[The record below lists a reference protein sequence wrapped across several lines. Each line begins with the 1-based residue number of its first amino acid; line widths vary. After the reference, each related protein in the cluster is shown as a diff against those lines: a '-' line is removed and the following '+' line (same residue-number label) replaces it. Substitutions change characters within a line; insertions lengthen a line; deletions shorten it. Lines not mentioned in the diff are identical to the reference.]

1 MRNVLDTAASP
12 YLIQHKDNPVHWQT
26 WGPNAFE
33 TAARHDKPVLL
44 SVGYAACHWCHVM
57 AHESFENADIAA
69 LMNELFVNVKVDRE
83 ERPDVDA
90 IYQQTLQLLGQ
101 HGGWPLT
108 MFLTPEGAPF
118 WGGTYFPPESRY
130 GRPGFPDVLRR
141 MHAVY
146 KDRRDKVAESSE
158 SVKSALDE
166 LSRPPDADGSARLS
180 MAVLDHAATQFLRA
194 LDPVNGGLVGAP
206 KFPQPSI
213 FDFLWR
219 AHVRGGEKIFE
230 HAVSLTLDRMCQ
242 GGIYDHLGGGFAR
255 YSTDETWLAPH
266 FEKMLYDNAQLI
278 ELMTHVW
285 RKTGSPLYA
294 DRIRETVGWT
304 LREMLTEGGAFAASQ
319 DADSE
324 GEEGRYYVWSAREID
339 SLLDDAT
346 LFKNVYD
353 VSPDGNWEGHNILNR
368 SAHPDPLDD
377 AAEASLARSR
387 AILLATRARRV
398 KPGWDDKILADWNGL
413 MISALA
419 GAGAAFRIPEWV
431 AAAERAFAFVGDAMS
446 DGDRLFH
453 CRRDGRAT
461 EVAFL
466 DDYANMSKAALALF
480 EVTGDPPYLER
491 ARAWAD
497 TVEARYLD
505 TGNGGYFFTAD
516 DAEALITRPRNAADN
531 ATPSGNG
538 VMAHVLARLHHLTG
552 DDVWRRRAEAVCL
565 AFAGERRRNF
575 LGITSLL
582 GGFELLAAAV
592 QVTVIGGRGSAET
605 QALTRTYFE
614 SPVPTGV
621 LQVIEPDDRL
631 PENHPASGKGQIDG
645 KATAYVCA
653 GASCS
658 PPVTDPVSLRAAL
671 ADPVGASTAAA
682 HP

>member
-12 YLIQHKDNPVHWQT
+12 YLIQHKDNPVHWQA
-26 WGPNAFE
+26 WGPAAFE
-33 TAARHDKPVLL
+33 TAARQDKPILL

-57 AHESFENADIAA
+57 AHESFENADVAA

-108 MFLTPEGAPF
+108 MFLTPQGAPF

-141 MHAVY
+141 MHEIY
-146 KDRRDKVAESSE
+146 RTRRDKVAESSE
-158 SVKSALDE
+158 SVKSALDR
-166 LSRPPDADGSARLS
+166 LSRPPDGDGSAQLS

-266 FEKMLYDNAQLI
+266 FEKMLYDNAQLV

-304 LREMLTEGGAFAASQ
+304 LREMLAEGGAFAASQ

-324 GEEGRYYVWSAREID
+324 GEEGRYYVWSEREID
-339 SLLDDAT
+339 SLLDDGA

-353 VSPDGNWEGHNILNR
+353 VSPGGNWEGRNILNR

-387 AILLATRARRV
+387 GILFAARGERIR
-398 KPGWDDKILADWNGL
+398 PGWDDKVLADWNGL
-413 MISALA
+413 TISALA
-419 GAGAAFRIPEWV
+419 GAGAAFRTPEWI
-431 AAAERAFAFVGDAMS
+431 AAAERAFAFIDDRMS
-446 DGDRLFH
+446 DGDRLLH
-453 CRRDGRAT
+453 CYRDGRAT

-466 DDYANMSKAALALF
+466 DDYANMSKGALALF
-480 EVTGDPPYLER
+480 EATGAPPYLER

-505 TGNGGYFFTAD
+505 ADNGGYFFTAD

-531 ATPSGNG
+531 ATPAGNG
-538 VMAHVLARLHHLTG
+538 VMAHVLARLYHLTG
-552 DDVWRRRAEAVCL
+552 DDAYRRRAEAVCR
-565 AFAGERRRNF
+565 AFAGETRRNF

-592 QVTVIGGRGSAET
+592 QVAVIGERGGGET
-605 QALTRTYFE
+605 RALTQTYFE

-621 LQVIEPDDRL
+621 LQVIEPGARL
-631 PENHPASGKGQIDG
+631 PEGHPASGKGRIDG

-653 GASCS
+653 GTSCS
-658 PPVTDPVSLRAAL
+658 LPITDPVSLRAAL

-682 HP
+682 RS